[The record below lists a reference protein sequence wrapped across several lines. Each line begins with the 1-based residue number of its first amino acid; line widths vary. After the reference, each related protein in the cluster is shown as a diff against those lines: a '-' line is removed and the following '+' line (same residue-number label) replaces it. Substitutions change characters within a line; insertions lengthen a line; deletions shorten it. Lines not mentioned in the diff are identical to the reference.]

1 MSENHEDTPDAVR
14 GLNAE
19 SDVVARRS
27 GAETSTSGRPI
38 PADPPEAQAG
48 PSPADAEEGGRS
60 DRPREPEE
68 PEQAEETE
76 QGTEPEDAV
85 TEKEVRPDVGPT
97 G

>member
-1 MSENHEDTPDAVR
+1 MSQDHEETPDAVR

-27 GAETSTSGRPI
+27 GAETSTSGRPV
-38 PADPPEAQAG
+38 PADPPEAQAAQP
-48 PSPADAEEGGRS
+48 PSATDQPPGES
-60 DRPREPEE
+60 EE
-68 PEQAEETE
+68 PERQEGREETE
-76 QGTEPEDAV
+76 EAV